1 MSKST
6 RNWRRYL
13 TKDERLQ
20 MAELER
26 KMKNFRTFVAIYS
39 ARRTVIKNRATKRA
53 SYWNNR
59 S

>member
-1 MSKST
+1 
-6 RNWRRYL
+6 
-13 TKDERLQ
+13 

-39 ARRTVIKNRATKRA
+39 ARRTVIQNRATKRA